1 MRFKVLRSDWIGLLI
16 LTLFSL
22 GAGLLINQ
30 FREKPLP
37 LVYQTKAE
45 RLEESVQNIR
55 LGEAGATPA
64 KSQITLSESITLE
77 EFSQYVEAKQ
87 GLILDARPRLF
98 YLRGHVPGALS
109 LPREDF
115 ERSYTVLREK
125 LETNRSQPIVIYCSD
140 AECEDSKLVRDSLKK
155 LGSTNLSLFE
165 LGWSAW
171 TASGKLEE
179 SSR

>member
-30 FREKPLP
+30 LREKPLP

-45 RLEESVQNIR
+45 RMEESVQHIR
-55 LGEAGATPA
+55 SGEAGATPV
-64 KSQITLSESITLE
+64 KSQITSMTLV
-77 EFSQYVEAKQ
+77 EFSLYVEAKR

-98 YLRGHVPGALS
+98 YLSGHVPGALS

-115 ERSYTVLREK
+115 ERSYEVLREK

-140 AECEDSKLVRDSLKK
+140 SECEDSKLVRDSLKK
-155 LGSTNLSLFE
+155 LGCTNLSLFE

-171 TASGKLEE
+171 TAAGKPEE